1 MTVGKTWD
9 LDMAAGPIYRQIAQH
24 VRRALAC
31 GVIKSGDRLP
41 SVRELAQQLKV
52 NQNTVVHA
60 YSQLEREGIVETR
73 RGLGT
78 FIRDGIP
85 VAVSQRELLIAAA
98 QRYAREVL
106 ALSVSPGE
114 AIEIVREVLDAG
126 DVG

>member
-24 VRRALAC
+24 VHRALAR
-31 GVIKSGDRLP
+31 GVLAPSDQLP

-60 YSQLEREGIVETR
+60 YSQLEREGIIETR

-78 FIRDGIP
+78 FIRADIP
-85 VAVSQRELLIAAA
+85 LHVSQRELLAVAA